1 MLSTVSRPSALRTR
15 TRRPLRTSRLL
26 HRIQSILLLLAAV
39 PLFTACIAARRPIV
53 LDSSP
58 PGAVVF
64 IDGVSVGLSTPCR
77 IQLPDEPHKVE
88 FKLDGYRTETRR
100 WKIGERDLVIF
111 YMDSFTNLTS
121 WPFPIFLTGPDFF
134 FPIKNRD
141 GEMPHR
147 IYVKMTRARE
157 GGR

>member
-1 MLSTVSRPSALRTR
+1 MAPHSLLRRTR
-15 TRRPLRTSRLL
+15 SA
-26 HRIQSILLLLAAV
+26 LLLLAAV
-39 PLFTACIAARRPIV
+39 PLFTGCIAARRPIV

-58 PGAVVF
+58 PGAEVF
-64 IDGVSVGLSTPCR
+64 IDDVSVGLSTPVR

-88 FKLDGYRTETRR
+88 FRLEGYRTETRR

-121 WPFPIFLTGPDFF
+121 WPFPIFLAGKDFF

-147 IYVKMTRARE
+147 IHVQMTRPRDGE
-157 GGR
+157 R

>member
-1 MLSTVSRPSALRTR
+1 MTMASNTILRRTKSAL
-15 TRRPLRTSRLL
+15 LV
-26 HRIQSILLLLAAV
+26 LAAV

-58 PGAVVF
+58 PGAEVF
-64 IDGVSVGLSTPCR
+64 IDGVSSGRSTPCR
-77 IQLPDEPHKVE
+77 MQLPDEAHKVE
-88 FKLDGYRTETRR
+88 FKLGGYDTETRR

-111 YMDSFTNLTS
+111 YMDGFTNLTS
-121 WPFPIFLTGPDFF
+121 WPLPIFLTGPDFF

-141 GEMPHR
+141 GEMPNR
-147 IYVKMTRARE
+147 IHVKMTRSRN

>member
-1 MLSTVSRPSALRTR
+1 MASPSLLRRTRSAL
-15 TRRPLRTSRLL
+15 LV
-26 HRIQSILLLLAAV
+26 LAAV
-39 PLFTACIAARRPIV
+39 PLFTGCIAARRPIV

-58 PGAVVF
+58 PGAEVF
-64 IDGVSVGLSTPCR
+64 IDGVSLGLSTPCR

-88 FKLDGYRTETRR
+88 FKLGGYGTETRR

-111 YMDSFTNLTS
+111 YMDGFTNLTS
-121 WPFPIFLTGPDFF
+121 WPFPIFLTGQDFF

-147 IYVKMTRARE
+147 IHVQMTRSRD
-157 GGR
+157 GVR